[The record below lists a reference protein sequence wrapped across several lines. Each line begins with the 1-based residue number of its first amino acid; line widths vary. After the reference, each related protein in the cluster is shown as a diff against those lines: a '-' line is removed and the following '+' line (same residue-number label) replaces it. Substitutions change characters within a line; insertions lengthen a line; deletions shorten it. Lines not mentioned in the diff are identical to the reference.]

1 MGASVNHCV
10 TSNRLLNNTKLDLE
24 KLKDIPFTIGTDG
37 LSSNNSLSM
46 FDELRNV
53 LMAHYDKNV
62 LEFSTLLL
70 KAATVNASRAL
81 GLNKGS
87 ISKDLDADMITFT
100 LPDKIE
106 DEEDLAMQII
116 LHSKFVDKTII
127 GGEFV

>member
-1 MGASVNHCV
+1 MGASINHCV

-53 LMAHYDKNV
+53 LMIHSNENIVD
-62 LEFSTLLL
+62 FSKILL
-70 KAATVNASRAL
+70 KAATLNAAKAL

-87 ISKDLDADMITFT
+87 LEKDLDSDMIVFT
-100 LPDKIE
+100 LPDEVE
-106 DEEDLAMQII
+106 DMDDLAMQII
-116 LHSKFVDKTII
+116 LHTKFMDKVII